1 MDDAAL
7 LRGLLGAEGLT
18 TGEHSAFLGMQRNLR
33 RWSALTDRQ
42 RRWAQEVGA
51 RLALP
56 GVQAPAE
63 PIGRAK
69 PRAAWDPIRKTRRM
83 SASKLEAFAAE
94 LSADIRKIEK
104 AQTKRRRALA

>member
-18 TGEHSAFLGMQRNLR
+18 APERGAFALMQDKLT

-56 GVQAPAE
+56 GVQAPGEAL
-63 PIGRAK
+63 GKAK
-69 PRAAWDPIRKTRRM
+69 PRATWDPSKKTRRM
-83 SASKLEAFAAE
+83 GTSKLEAMAAE
-94 LSADIRKIEK
+94 LSAEIQQIEK
-104 AQTKRRRALA
+104 AQAKRRARA